1 MVDEVEN
8 EYGDRAE
15 FIHVEIWRDFQAQWL
30 NDAAEQ
36 WLWRNDTGQEPW
48 VFVIGADGRITAR
61 FDNVATRGELE
72 PLLERLPRR

>member
-1 MVDEVEN
+1 
-8 EYGDRAE
+8 
-15 FIHVEIWRDFQAQWL
+15 VEIWRDFQAKRL
-30 NDAAEQ
+30 NDAGQQ

>member
-1 MVDEVEN
+1 
-8 EYGDRAE
+8 
-15 FIHVEIWRDFQAQWL
+15 
-30 NDAAEQ
+30 
-36 WLWRNDTGQEPW
+36 